1 MKQNFIIYILVLSTM
16 LSCRKEDNSLH
27 YKIKSITTIP
37 TDASLYTTTESFIYD
52 SQERLTAIIRS
63 TTDTTR
69 NTYYQ
74 YNDSFIVKKVPTDL
88 VQKDTL
94 FLNNEGL
101 VVKRT
106 DGIFEFS
113 YEYDS
118 QGFLIIDGNTIS
130 HGNIIERNYE
140 YKSPEDNGY
149 TEHFIYNYDRHENT
163 IYYGEDI
170 LEHQNGNDNIGIQFW
185 GKQNKNLL
193 KNIESPNGIL
203 FKEFDYQFDSKD
215 RVSKM
220 ELTLWGKKWYTKEYE
235 YYDQ

>member
-1 MKQNFIIYILVLSTM
+1 MKRNFIIYILVLSTI
-16 LSCRKEDNSLH
+16 LGCRKEDNSI
-27 YKIKSITTIP
+27 YKIKSITTVP
-37 TDASLYTTTESFIYD
+37 TDYQLYTTTESFVYD

-63 TTDTTR
+63 TTDTTQ

-74 YNDSFIVKKVPTDL
+74 YNESFIVKQVPTDL
-88 VQKDTL
+88 VRKDTL
-94 FLNNEGL
+94 YLNNEGL

-118 QGFLIIDGNTIS
+118 KGFLIVDGNTIS
-130 HGNIIERNYE
+130 HGNVTERYHE

-149 TEHFIYNYDRHENT
+149 TEHKLYHYSKHENT

-193 KNIESPNGIL
+193 KNIEIPDKGL
-203 FKEFDYQFDSKD
+203 LEEFAYQFDSKD

-220 ELTLWGKKWYTKEYE
+220 EVTLWGKKWYTKEFE